1 MSLLVFLIAAA
12 HCVYT
17 PFTKVEESFNLQA
30 IHDLLYHRVN
40 LSEYDHH
47 EFPGVVPRTFLGP
60 LFITFLVSPVATLL
74 EMFEINK
81 FWMQYVVRFAL
92 AGTVVFAW
100 SRLKVT
106 ILQKFGVTVSVWYLL
121 ITVTQFHF
129 MFYMSR
135 PLPNIMALPLVLLAV
150 NYWLSRSVKLFL
162 VCSGAAIIIFRA
174 ELVMLLGLYLLYD
187 LYYQRLSLPL
197 FLRTAIPA
205 GVGLVA
211 LTVALDSFFWRR
223 LLWPEAEVFW
233 FNTVQ
238 NKSADWGTSP
248 FLWYL
253 YSALPRAM
261 GLSIVFV
268 PLGLYFETRIRSLVV
283 PAVVFVLLFSF
294 LPHKELRFII
304 YVFPLFN
311 VAASCA
317 CNRLWINRQKSLWN
331 KFLSFVCIG
340 HLFGNA
346 LLTMFLLLVA
356 GTNYPGGVAI
366 SRFHRLAAGETNV
379 SVHID
384 NLSAQSGVSRFAQI
398 NPDWTYNK
406 EENLQP
412 GDDTL
417 HRFDYLL
424 TEAQDKY
431 SDKMRLLSQTHEI
444 IEFVECFNSIG
455 LQYKSV
461 LPVKIK
467 TKPCIFIMRRRY
479 DIDSDRIRW
488 SLAGGFPEGSSW
500 DDSSA
505 HQATSSEPE
514 LAPIEIEYGDAEP
527 EGPTEVKR
535 MKRALEGGPHE
546 VDEVERVLPPDEQLQ
561 AEGAGADG
569 DEEDETRAADASPPR
584 RQTVRPLRTQPHRIG
599 RKAELPKLDGASKR
613 SFHSPRRPSVKQL
626 LQERESH
633 SLAGEPPPDAVV
645 DEPAVRPAAR
655 TGSYYRR
662 RNDDTADVE
671 DEDTEGDAVQG
682 EEDDFVEE
690 NLPTDLAKRV
700 QSYLRRLKKEEQMR
714 KMANKLTKASFS
726 EVCNLDRMSMKECL
740 KKIIDDSAIMDE
752 LEGID

>member
-1 MSLLVFLIAAA
+1 MSLVVFLIAAA

-30 IHDLLYHRVN
+30 IHDLLYHRTN
-40 LSEYDHH
+40 LTEYDHH

-60 LFITFLVSPVATLL
+60 LFITFLVTPIATLL

-81 FWMQYVVRFAL
+81 FWVQYAVRFTL
-92 AGTVVFAW
+92 AATVVFAW
-100 SRLKVT
+100 NRLKVT
-106 ILQKFGVTVSVWYLL
+106 ILHKFGVTVGVWFML
-121 ITVTQFHF
+121 ITATQFHF

-135 PLPNIMALPLVLLAV
+135 PLPNIMALPLVLLAID
-150 NYWLSRSVKLFL
+150 YWLNRCVKRFI

-174 ELVMLLGLYLLYD
+174 ELAMLLGLYLLYD
-187 LYYQRLSLPL
+187 IYYKRISVPDL
-197 FLRTAIPA
+197 LRTAIPA
-205 GVGLVA
+205 GVLLVA
-211 LTVALDSFFWRR
+211 LTITVDSFFWRR

-238 NKSADWGTSP
+238 NKSSEWGTSP
-248 FLWYL
+248 FLWYV

-268 PLGLYFETRIRSLVV
+268 PLGLYLETRIRSLVV
-283 PAVVFVLLFSF
+283 PAVVFVLLFSC

-311 VAASCA
+311 VAAACA
-317 CNRLWINRQKSLWN
+317 CNRLWLNRGKNLWN

-340 HLFGNA
+340 HLFGNT

-398 NPDWTYNK
+398 NSDWTYSK
-406 EENLQP
+406 LENLRP
-412 GDDTL
+412 DDEML

-444 IEFVECFNSIG
+444 VEFVECFNSIG
-455 LQYKSV
+455 LQYRSV

-479 DIDSDRIRW
+479 DAGDKERVRW
-488 SLAGGFPEGSSW
+488 PSVMEGS
-500 DDSSA
+500 
-505 HQATSSEPE
+505 
-514 LAPIEIEYGDAEP
+514 GKDAAKDAFVSTTMPYTDRKE
-527 EGPTEVKR
+527 
-535 MKRALEGGPHE
+535 A
-546 VDEVERVLPPDEQLQ
+546 DE
-561 AEGAGADG
+561 
-569 DEEDETRAADASPPR
+569 EEDEEE
-584 RQTVRPLRTQPHRIG
+584 
-599 RKAELPKLDGASKR
+599 ELE
-613 SFHSPRRPSVKQL
+613 
-626 LQERESH
+626 ERE
-633 SLAGEPPPDAVV
+633 EEDEQ
-645 DEPAVRPAAR
+645 DEPADEQREKEVPIEEEDKEEEGFVDTVKEEEKRPE
-655 TGSYYRR
+655 RR
-662 RNDDTADVE
+662 KRSLFTKSSSIRLNSRSFAPATPKFRRVKQAETPNQVDHQPSTAKD
-671 DEDTEGDAVQG
+671 DEDDEEV
-682 EEDDFVEE
+682 EEDNETSEE
-690 NLPTDLAKRV
+690 GRSKLTAFQP
-700 QSYLRRLKKEEQMR
+700 QSSKAAGGRLKEARKLIKEEKMR
-714 KMANKLTKASFS
+714 RMASKLTKASFS

-740 KKIIDDSAIMDE
+740 KKLIDDSGTLADE
-752 LEGID
+752 LDDADD

>member
-30 IHDLLYHRVN
+30 IHDLLYHRWN
-40 LSEYDHH
+40 LTEYDHH
-47 EFPGVVPRTFLGP
+47 EFPGVVPRTFVGP
-60 LFITFLVSPVATLL
+60 LFITLLTTPIAMLL

-150 NYWLSRSVKLFL
+150 NYWLNRSVKRFL

-187 LYYQRLSLPL
+187 LYYKRLSLPM

-205 GVGLVA
+205 GIGLVL
-211 LTVALDSFFWRR
+211 LTVAMDSFFWRR

-238 NKSADWGTSP
+238 NKSSDWGTSP

-283 PAVVFVLLFSF
+283 PAVVFVMLFSF

-366 SRFHRLAAGETNV
+366 SRFHRLAAGESNV

-384 NLSAQSGVSRFAQI
+384 NLSAQSGVSRFTQI
-398 NPDWTYNK
+398 KTDWTYSK
-406 EENLQP
+406 EENLIP
-412 GDDTL
+412 GEDTL
-417 HRFDYLL
+417 YRFDYLL

-479 DIDSDRIRW
+479 DIESDRLRW
-488 SLAGGFPEGSSW
+488 SQRDDYL
-500 DDSSA
+500 DSSTWKEA
-505 HQATSSEPE
+505 GPASENSPFTSIESEDT
-514 LAPIEIEYGDAEP
+514 PIEIDFEHDSPGDVESKRKKRDLVEVP
-527 EGPTEVKR
+527 HQVEGTEDN
-535 MKRALEGGPHE
+535 LSQENEDENIYEG
-546 VDEVERVLPPDEQLQ
+546 DM
-561 AEGAGADG
+561 
-569 DEEDETRAADASPPR
+569 EED
-584 RQTVRPLRTQPHRIG
+584 RPLKKLKFRPLHPHRIG
-599 RKAELPKLDGASKR
+599 RKVELPKMDGGSKR
-613 SFHSPRRPSVKQL
+613 SFHSLPDLAIKSHRRPSVKQL
-626 LQERESH
+626 LQEQH
-633 SLAGEPPPDAVV
+633 SSTPEDETYEEDQTARRGEQSAPRTNGNYQWQDDDVDAGEDA
-645 DEPAVRPAAR
+645 
-655 TGSYYRR
+655 
-662 RNDDTADVE
+662 E
-671 DEDTEGDAVQG
+671 DEVAG
-682 EEDDFVEE
+682 E
-690 NLPTDLAKRV
+690 NLPAEEAGRIRA
-700 QSYLRRLKKEEQMR
+700 YLQTRAASQRQIKEEGMR

-740 KKIIDDSAIMDE
+740 KKIIDDNVLMDE
-752 LEGID
+752 LDGVD

>member
-1 MSLLVFLIAAA
+1 MSVLVFLIAAA

-30 IHDLLYHRVN
+30 IHDLLYHRAN
-40 LSEYDHH
+40 LTEYDHH
-47 EFPGVVPRTFLGP
+47 EFPGVVPRTFLAP
-60 LFITFLVSPVATLL
+60 LFITFLVSPFATLL
-74 EMFEINK
+74 EAFEVNK

-100 SRLKVT
+100 SRLKLT
-106 ILQKFGVTVSVWYLL
+106 IMHRFGVTVSVWYVL
-121 ITVTQFHF
+121 ITATQFHF

-135 PLPNIMALPLVLLAV
+135 PLPNIMALPLVLLAID
-150 NYWLSRSVKLFL
+150 YWLNRCVRRFI

-174 ELVMLLGLYLLYD
+174 ELAMLLGLYLLYD
-187 LYYQRLSLPL
+187 LYYQRISVQL

-205 GVGLVA
+205 GVALIA
-211 LTVALDSFFWRR
+211 LTVIVDSFFWRR

-238 NKSADWGTSP
+238 NKSSEWGTSP
-248 FLWYL
+248 FLWYV

-268 PLGLYFETRIRSLVV
+268 PLGLYLETRIRSLVV
-283 PAVVFVLLFSF
+283 PAVVFVLLFSL

-311 VAASCA
+311 VAAACA
-317 CNRLWINRQKSLWN
+317 CNRLWLNRQKTLWN

-340 HLFGNA
+340 HLVGNT

-366 SRFHRLAAGETNV
+366 SRLAAGETNV

-398 NPDWTYNK
+398 NPDWTYSK
-406 EENLQP
+406 LESLQA
-412 GDDTL
+412 DDETL

-431 SDKMRLLSQTHEI
+431 SDKMRLLGQTHEI

-455 LQYKSV
+455 LQYRSV

-479 DIDSDRIRW
+479 ELPGSP
-488 SLAGGFPEGSSW
+488 SPLSSMFELLEGSGEDILH
-500 DDSSA
+500 DDVEENVPDF
-505 HQATSSEPE
+505 HHDQ
-514 LAPIEIEYGDAEP
+514 
-527 EGPTEVKR
+527 
-535 MKRALEGGPHE
+535 M
-546 VDEVERVLPPDEQLQ
+546 VDEETNDEDTPDVSHEQEEPDVVVEEHQPSRK
-561 AEGAGADG
+561 
-569 DEEDETRAADASPPR
+569 RSSSP
-584 RQTVRPLRTQPHRIG
+584 RQTHRIG
-599 RKAELPKLDGASKR
+599 RKDGTNVRSESAKGFTRKVRSAQRQLDDESATSGSETKDNGR
-613 SFHSPRRPSVKQL
+613 KVMPY
-626 LQERESH
+626 LQ
-633 SLAGEPPPDAVV
+633 
-645 DEPAVRPAAR
+645 AAR
-655 TGSYYRR
+655 TS
-662 RNDDTADVE
+662 NTLKA
-671 DEDTEGDAVQG
+671 AQ
-682 EEDDFVEE
+682 
-690 NLPTDLAKRV
+690 
-700 QSYLRRLKKEEQMR
+700 RLIKEEKMRQMASR
-714 KMANKLTKASFS
+714 LTQASFS

-740 KKIIDDSAIMDE
+740 KKLIDDGTLELDE
-752 LEGID
+752 PDETAD

>member
-1 MSLLVFLIAAA
+1 MSLVVFLIAAA

-30 IHDLLYHRVN
+30 IHDLLYHRTN
-40 LSEYDHH
+40 LTEYDHH

-60 LFITFLVSPVATLL
+60 LFITFLVTPIATLL

-81 FWMQYVVRFAL
+81 FW
-92 AGTVVFAW
+92 
-100 SRLKVT
+100 
-106 ILQKFGVTVSVWYLL
+106 FGVTVGVWFML
-121 ITVTQFHF
+121 ITATQFHF

-135 PLPNIMALPLVLLAV
+135 PLPNIMALPLVLLAID
-150 NYWLSRSVKLFL
+150 YWLNRCVKRFI

-174 ELVMLLGLYLLYD
+174 ELAMLLGLYLLYD
-187 LYYQRLSLPL
+187 IYYKRISVPDL
-197 FLRTAIPA
+197 LRTAIPA
-205 GVGLVA
+205 GVLLVA
-211 LTVALDSFFWRR
+211 LTITVDSFFWRR

-238 NKSADWGTSP
+238 NKSSEWGTSP
-248 FLWYL
+248 FLWYV

-268 PLGLYFETRIRSLVV
+268 PLGLYLETRIRSLVV
-283 PAVVFVLLFSF
+283 PAVVFVLLFSC

-311 VAASCA
+311 VAAACA
-317 CNRLWINRQKSLWN
+317 CNRLWLNRGKNLWN

-340 HLFGNA
+340 HLFGNT

-398 NPDWTYNK
+398 NSDWTYSK
-406 EENLQP
+406 LENLRP
-412 GDDTL
+412 DDEML

-444 IEFVECFNSIG
+444 VEFVECFNSIG
-455 LQYKSV
+455 LQYRSV

-479 DIDSDRIRW
+479 DAGDKERVRW
-488 SLAGGFPEGSSW
+488 SSVMEGS
-500 DDSSA
+500 
-505 HQATSSEPE
+505 
-514 LAPIEIEYGDAEP
+514 GKDAAKDAFASTTMPYTDRKE
-527 EGPTEVKR
+527 
-535 MKRALEGGPHE
+535 A
-546 VDEVERVLPPDEQLQ
+546 DE
-561 AEGAGADG
+561 
-569 DEEDETRAADASPPR
+569 EEDEEEELEEREEEDEQDEQRTNRERKKFLSRKKTRKKKVS
-584 RQTVRPLRTQPHRIG
+584 LI
-599 RKAELPKLDGASKR
+599 R
-613 SFHSPRRPSVKQL
+613 SFAPATPKFRRVKQAETPI
-626 LQERESH
+626 Q
-633 SLAGEPPPDAVV
+633 V
-645 DEPAVRPAAR
+645 DHQP
-655 TGSYYRR
+655 S
-662 RNDDTADVE
+662 TAKD
-671 DEDTEGDAVQG
+671 DEDDEEV
-682 EEDDFVEE
+682 EEDNETSEE
-690 NLPTDLAKRV
+690 GRSKLTAFQP
-700 QSYLRRLKKEEQMR
+700 QSSKAAGGRLKEARKLIKEEKMR
-714 KMANKLTKASFS
+714 RMASKLTKASFS

-740 KKIIDDSAIMDE
+740 KKLIDDSGTLADE
-752 LEGID
+752 LDDADD